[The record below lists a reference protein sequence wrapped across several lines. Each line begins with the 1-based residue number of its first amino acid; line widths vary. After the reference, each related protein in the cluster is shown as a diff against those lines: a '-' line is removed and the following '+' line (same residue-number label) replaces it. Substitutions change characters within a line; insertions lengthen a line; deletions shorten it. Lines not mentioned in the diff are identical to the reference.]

1 MVVLGNKI
9 IKNSGK
15 YLVCLILFISM
26 IHLVS
31 SNKYI
36 KDNKGLAY
44 ASSSKSS
51 STESDTD
58 IDRVYDKAG
67 LLSSDEIEKLEA
79 LSREEGEASGLEIII
94 LTHNDKKSTY
104 PEKYIEDFEDQLP
117 IGDRVYFLYD
127 VYRGEIFMEGYGL
140 AETYIHSKRIDT
152 IFDNVEDDLRD
163 GKYYRAFKTYITLSA
178 AYMED
183 DSELNFDPFD
193 VDKVLE
199 HLTNY
204 MEDDSELNF
213 DHDYIYDKPQDDF
226 DPNNEY
232 SYDEYDYDQYYSKEE
247 LRNRDGSKKDNIL
260 LNFWVQLLIS
270 LLIGGLVVG
279 VLAYQ
284 SGGKMTAS
292 GKDYLDSNSPGLI
305 GKSDIYIRSTVTKRR
320 RPTESSSSG
329 GSGRSRG
336 GYSSGGFR
344 GGRSSGGRS
353 HSSGG
358 RRL

>member
-1 MVVLGNKI
+1 
-9 IKNSGK
+9 
-15 YLVCLILFISM
+15 M

-183 DSELNFDPFD
+183 DSELNFD
-193 VDKVLE
+193 
-199 HLTNY
+199 
-204 MEDDSELNF
+204 
-213 DHDYIYDKPQDDF
+213 HDYIYDKPQDDF

>member
-1 MVVLGNKI
+1 M
-9 IKNSGK
+9 
-15 YLVCLILFISM
+15 ILS
-26 IHLVS
+26 
-31 SNKYI
+31 
-36 KDNKGLAY
+36 
-44 ASSSKSS
+44 
-51 STESDTD
+51 
-58 IDRVYDKAG
+58 
-67 LLSSDEIEKLEA
+67 
-79 LSREEGEASGLEIII
+79 
-94 LTHNDKKSTY
+94 
-104 PEKYIEDFEDQLP
+104 
-117 IGDRVYFLYD
+117 
-127 VYRGEIFMEGYGL
+127 
-140 AETYIHSKRIDT
+140 
-152 IFDNVEDDLRD
+152 
-163 GKYYRAFKTYITLSA
+163 
-178 AYMED
+178 
-183 DSELNFDPFD
+183 
-193 VDKVLE
+193 
-199 HLTNY
+199 
-204 MEDDSELNF
+204 
-213 DHDYIYDKPQDDF
+213 
-226 DPNNEY
+226 NNEY

-320 RPTESSSSG
+320 RPTDSSSSG